1 MQINPVSPQV
11 AAQPA
16 AQSAPTA
23 APTAVEQKSATAK
36 DSAILSQKAK
46 DLAAQLSGKTMQE
59 EARESPVVE
68 MNEEQGKSKK

>member
-16 AQSAPTA
+16 AQA
-23 APTAVEQKSATAK
+23 APQAPPAPEQQVAAKAK
-36 DSAILSQKAK
+36 DSAFISQKAK

-59 EARESPVVE
+59 EAKESPVVE
-68 MNEEQGKSKK
+68 MNEEQNKGK